1 MRRLPVVRRFLA
13 LLAIAI
19 PLVLAACG
27 GDDDESNTA
36 ASGGETSTEAS
47 TTTSVASG
55 AGETVKVGETE
66 FKLDPSDPTTKAGQ
80 VTFDVSN
87 DGSTT
92 HNLEVEGNG
101 VEEETED
108 LQPGQSGKLSV
119 DLKPGSYEIYC
130 SIDDHKD
137 LGMEGTLT
145 VQ

>member
-1 MRRLPVVRRFLA
+1 VARRFLA
-13 LLAIAI
+13 LVVIAI
-19 PLVLAACG
+19 PLTFAACG
-27 GDDDESNTA
+27 GDDETSTSA
-36 ASGGETSTEAS
+36 ASGDETSTEAS
-47 TTTSVASG
+47 TTTVSSAA
-55 AGETVKVGETE
+55 AGGGGTVKIGETE
-66 FKLDPSDPTTKAGQ
+66 FKLNPSDPTTKAGQ

-108 LQPGQSGKLSV
+108 LQPGQSGKLIV

-130 SIDDHKD
+130 AIDDHKD